1 VANAGIVQLR
11 HDTEGRVYYRR
22 TLADGKTSREAMRC
36 LKRRLSHVVYGT
48 DTIRYAAAGV
58 FATSSTTAPREFEH

>member
-1 VANAGIVQLR
+1 VQLR
-11 HDTEGRVYYRR
+11 HDTEGRVHYRR

-36 LKRRLSHVVYGT
+36 LERRLSDVVYGM
-48 DTIRYAAAGV
+48 DTIRYAAADV